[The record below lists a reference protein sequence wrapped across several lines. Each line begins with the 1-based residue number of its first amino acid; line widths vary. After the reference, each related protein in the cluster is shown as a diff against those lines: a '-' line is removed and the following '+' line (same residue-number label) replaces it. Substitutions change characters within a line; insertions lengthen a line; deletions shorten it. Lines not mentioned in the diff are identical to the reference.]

1 MRLITQTQT
10 DAGVTY
16 TFTWVSHAT
25 DSYLRSTVSS
35 APGVISTDAVFY
47 ESDLGCTRFTVD
59 PAQQAEFEALVNEQ
73 EPSQY
78 IRV

>member
-1 MRLITQTQT
+1 MRPITQTT
-10 DAGVTY
+10 TASGLSY
-16 TFTWVSHAT
+16 TFTWVTHAT
-25 DSYLRSTVSS
+25 DSYIRGALAG
-35 APGVISTDAVFY
+35 APGVISIDEVFY

-59 PAQQAEFEALVNEQ
+59 PAQQSDFEAFVDAE